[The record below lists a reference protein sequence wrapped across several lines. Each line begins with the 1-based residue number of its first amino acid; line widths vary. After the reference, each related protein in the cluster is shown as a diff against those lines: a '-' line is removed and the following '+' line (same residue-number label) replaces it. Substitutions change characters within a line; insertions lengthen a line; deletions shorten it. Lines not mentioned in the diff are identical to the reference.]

1 MLRLFIGSLA
11 NPTVVELVIVKD
23 DLKNELEV
31 EHEMVI
37 REKSSNHNGQIS

>member
-31 EHEMVI
+31 ERVMVI